1 LFWNVRQEKDTFC
14 WFEIHRFS
22 CFVVVVAVFRP
33 ADFVSHLLHSL
44 FWLCHFALFCVIMHF
59 QIIII
64 FLGIGV
70 SGGKLVAETCRAGAL
85 GFLAAGHLTSDKA
98 LQDLEREVEVFRS
111 LTTNSNHPLA
121 IGFIGYSTF
130 GSEVGWKLYET
141 VLQRH
146 KPAVVQF
153 FAPAINIRTTTLSD
167 PSSTS
172 GGAGLNAV
180 ELAHLHGSLVVAQV
194 GTIQEGL
201 QALDAGVDCLIAQ
214 GSEGGGHG
222 YRRELGNGTLSLTAQ
237 LVQVAL
243 THYGHHNPDYD
254 NDDDHDQGSTKRPK
268 KSHPVPVLAA
278 GGIMDGRGLAAALAL
293 GADGIVLGTRLW
305 ASQEAL
311 GPESYKDAL
320 KNAKSCDDVVRTRV
334 FDAIANTYS
343 ETPWPAPFDS
353 SGTLRNKTTAQWDT
367 NLSDL
372 EAILKNN
379 GAEHQ
384 ATKQEVVAPYQHAT
398 REKDPSVAGVH
409 AGQGVGLVHAIEPA
423 FDIIERIDDEAMRRI
438 QHELARL
445 YEP

>member
-1 LFWNVRQEKDTFC
+1 MRSVVEMCGTKIPFFWDSSRCCLFF
-14 WFEIHRFS
+14 I
-22 CFVVVVAVFRP
+22 ALFRP
-33 ADFVSHLLHSL
+33 TKYVLTLSIF
-44 FWLCHFALFCVIMHF
+44 FWLCHFLLAF
-59 QIIII
+59 Q
-64 FLGIGV
+64 FDLGIGV

-98 LQDLEREVEVFRS
+98 LQDLEREVELFRS
-111 LTTNSNHPLA
+111 LTTSSNHPLA

-130 GSEVGWKLYET
+130 GSDVGWKLYET
-141 VLQRH
+141 VLQKH

-153 FAPAINIRTTTLSD
+153 FAPAINVRTTVSD
-167 PSSTS
+167 PSSAS
-172 GGAGLNAV
+172 GGAALNAV

-214 GSEGGGHG
+214 GSEAGGHG
-222 YRRELGNGTLSLTAQ
+222 YRRDMGNGTLSLTAQ

-243 THYGHHNPDYD
+243 THSGHHNQGYNNE
-254 NDDDHDQGSTKRPK
+254 NDDQGSAKRPK

-278 GGIMDGRGLAAALAL
+278 GGIVDGRGLAAALAL
-293 GADGIVLGTRLW
+293 GADGIVMGTRLW

-311 GPESYKDAL
+311 GPLSYKYAL
-320 KNAKSCDDVVRTRV
+320 RNAKSCDEVVRTQV

-343 ETPWPAPFDS
+343 ETPWPVPFDS
-353 SGTLRNKTTAQWDT
+353 SGTLRNDTTAIWDT

-372 EAILKNN
+372 EEILQNG
-379 GAEHQ
+379 GAENQ
-384 ATKQEVVAPYQHAT
+384 AKKQEIVALYQHAT

-409 AGQGVGLVHAIEPA
+409 AGQGVGLIHAIEPA

-438 QHELARL
+438 QHELAKL
-445 YEP
+445 CEH